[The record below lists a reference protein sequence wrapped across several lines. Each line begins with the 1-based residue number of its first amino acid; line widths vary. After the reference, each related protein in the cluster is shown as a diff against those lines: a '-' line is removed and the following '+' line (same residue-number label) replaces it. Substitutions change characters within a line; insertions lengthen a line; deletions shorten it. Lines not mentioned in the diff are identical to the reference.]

1 MKVTLFIL
9 KIMST
14 FGKKHITYWNYEPTG
29 DINDINGLYLGFQK
43 SPKEVQLKIL
53 EKWYPIGEVCKIK
66 NNPLK
71 FRITGYVEFYEYSN
85 IHCVQNCWLVKLEYT
100 DVHKVE
106 DIKGPTYYVQKL
118 IEDKIKN
125 PLDIKFDE
133 ETVKKIRRDIKLKSL
148 FGI

>member
-53 EKWYPIGEVCKIK
+53 LAMPLIK
-66 NNPLK
+66 QDICEDRPYARAA
-71 FRITGYVEFYEYSN
+71 RITITN
-85 IHCVQNCWLVKLEYT
+85 
-100 DVHKVE
+100 
-106 DIKGPTYYVQKL
+106 
-118 IEDKIKN
+118 
-125 PLDIKFDE
+125 
-133 ETVKKIRRDIKLKSL
+133 
-148 FGI
+148 